1 MLKRGGL
8 MKEINKDNRTE
19 NLTEIPANL
28 SSALAHN
35 IPAMRVFAE
44 LSDEKRRG
52 IIEGARNLTSKKE
65 MRSYVKDIK
74 NER

>member
-1 MLKRGGL
+1 MNEIKNEGL
-8 MKEINKDNRTE
+8 ND
-19 NLTEIPANL
+19 IPKNL

-44 LSDEKRRG
+44 LDDQKRRG

-65 MRSYVKDIK
+65 LRGYVNSIRAQK
-74 NER
+74 

>member
-1 MLKRGGL
+1 
-8 MKEINKDNRTE
+8 MKEINKEIKTE
-19 NLTEIPANL
+19 NINEIPANL

-65 MRSYVKDIK
+65 IRSYVKDIR
-74 NER
+74 NGR